1 MLKKKFSRREARYSQ
16 MKTSQNES
24 SFRRIIKATSRY
36 IPQVEKP
43 KKKISLTEKFVWC
56 GIALFAYLIMG
67 QIPLYGVTDDPAFD
81 FLAFARVIFA
91 AQQGTLM
98 ELGIGPIVTAGL
110 LMQLL
115 KGSDLIKLNFKNPD
129 DRSLFTSAT
138 KIVTLIVIVAEGT
151 LYGVS
156 VYGHLVASP
165 SIIPIVVGQLIGAS
179 IIVMFLDELVQ
190 KGWGLGSGISLFIM
204 AGVAQTILWSIFSPL
219 PAQDGPVGVIPFIID
234 STATGHPEDSIFRAG
249 QLPSIFVLGITAG
262 ILLLLVYV
270 QGIHVDIPIV
280 STKYR
285 GFTAVYPIKLL
296 YTSNIPV
303 ILASALLANAIFMGQ
318 MLWANY
324 NPQNSSPTFNWI
336 AQYDAENPQS
346 PTGGLLYYI
355 TAPRGLDAALQDPVR
370 AVVYILFL
378 TTIVTI
384 FGRLWVE
391 LGGLSAGK
399 AAKNLLDA
407 DVQVPGFRRSE
418 GSVETLL
425 NKYIPSITIASG
437 IIIGLV
443 ASISDVLTVFG
454 SGIGILLMVDIL
466 VNYYNL
472 LVREQVDIHM
482 PKLAALLE

>member
-1 MLKKKFSRREARYSQ
+1 MS
-16 MKTSQNES
+16 TVNTES
-24 SFRRIIKATSRY
+24 PLRKIIKKLSGY
-36 IPQVEKP
+36 IPQVQKP
-43 KKKISLTEKFVWC
+43 KKKIGLTEKFIWS
-56 GIALFAYLIMG
+56 GIALFAYLVMG
-67 QIPLYGVTDDPAFD
+67 QIPLYGVTSDPQFD

-91 AQQGTLM
+91 AQQGTLL

-138 KIVTLIVIVAEGT
+138 KIVTIIVITAEGS
-151 LYGVS
+151 LYGMS
-156 VYGHLVASP
+156 VYGHLLASP
-165 SIIPIVVGQLIGAS
+165 TLIPILIMQLVGAS
-179 IIVMFLDELVQ
+179 LIVMYLDELVQ

-204 AGVAQTILWSIFSPL
+204 AGVSQGILWSLFAPV
-219 PAQDGPVGVIPFIID
+219 PAQDGPVGIIPFIVD
-234 STATGHPEDSIFRAG
+234 SAMHGDLSQVLFRAG
-249 QLPSIFVLGITAG
+249 QLPSVFGLIITSV
-262 ILLLLVYV
+262 ILLILVYV

-303 ILASALLANAIFMGQ
+303 ILSSALLANAVFMGQ

-324 NPQNSSPTFNWI
+324 NPDNTNPFFNVI
-336 AQYDAENPQS
+336 AQYDPGQPQS
-346 PTGGLLYYI
+346 PTGGILYYV
-355 TAPRGLDAALQDPVR
+355 TSPRSLEAAIQDPVR
-370 AVVYILFL
+370 AVVYVFFL

-391 LGGLSAGK
+391 LGGLSAQK

-407 DVQVPGFRRSE
+407 DVQVPGFRRAE
-418 GSVETLL
+418 GSVQNLL
-425 NKYIPSITIASG
+425 NKYIPAVTIAGG
-437 IIIGLV
+437 IIIGLL
-443 ASISDVLTVFG
+443 ASVSDVLSVFG
-454 SGIGILLMVDIL
+454 TGIGILLMVDIL

-472 LVREQVDIHM
+472 LIREQVDIHM
-482 PKLAALLE
+482 PKLAALLGRD

>member
-1 MLKKKFSRREARYSQ
+1 MS
-16 MKTSQNES
+16 TVNTES
-24 SFRRIIKATSRY
+24 PLRKIIKKVSGY
-36 IPQVEKP
+36 IPQVQKP
-43 KKKISLTEKFVWC
+43 KKKIGLTEKFIWS
-56 GIALFAYLIMG
+56 GIALFAYLVMG
-67 QIPLYGVTDDPAFD
+67 QIPLYGVTSDPQFD

-91 AQQGTLM
+91 AQQGTLL

-138 KIVTLIVIVAEGT
+138 KIVTII
-151 LYGVS
+151 VS
-156 VYGHLVASP
+156 VYGHLLASP
-165 SIIPIVVGQLIGAS
+165 TLIPILIMQLVGAS
-179 IIVMFLDELVQ
+179 LIVMYLDELVQ

-204 AGVAQTILWSIFSPL
+204 AGVSQGILWSLFAPV
-219 PAQDGPVGVIPFIID
+219 PAQDGPVGIIPFIVD
-234 STATGHPEDSIFRAG
+234 SAMHGDLSQVLFRAG
-249 QLPSIFVLGITAG
+249 QLPSVFGLIITSV
-262 ILLLLVYV
+262 ILLILVYV

-303 ILASALLANAIFMGQ
+303 ILSSALLANAVFMGQ

-324 NPQNSSPTFNWI
+324 NPDNTNPFFNVV
-336 AQYDAENPQS
+336 AQYDPGQPQS
-346 PTGGLLYYI
+346 PTGGILYYV
-355 TAPRGLDAALQDPVR
+355 TSPRSLEAAIQDPVR
-370 AVVYILFL
+370 AVVYVFFL

-391 LGGLSAGK
+391 LGGLSAQK

-407 DVQVPGFRRSE
+407 DVQVPGFRRAE
-418 GSVETLL
+418 GSVQNLL
-425 NKYIPSITIASG
+425 NKYIPAVTIAGG
-437 IIIGLV
+437 IIIGLL
-443 ASISDVLTVFG
+443 ASVSDVLSVFG
-454 SGIGILLMVDIL
+454 TGIGILLMVDIL

-472 LVREQVDIHM
+472 LIREQVDIHM
-482 PKLAALLE
+482 PKLAALLGRD

>member
-1 MLKKKFSRREARYSQ
+1 MS
-16 MKTSQNES
+16 TVHNES
-24 SFRRIIKATSRY
+24 IVRTVIKKVSAY

-43 KKKISLTEKFVWC
+43 KKKIGLSEKFIWC
-56 GIALFAYLIMG
+56 GIALLAYLVMG
-67 QIPLYGVTDDPAFD
+67 QIPLYGVTDEPQFD

-91 AQQGTLM
+91 AQQGTLL

-115 KGSDLIKLNFKNPD
+115 KGSELIKLNFKDPD

-138 KIVTLIVIVAEGT
+138 KVVTIIVIIAEGA

-156 VYGHLVASP
+156 VYGGLLAHP
-165 SIIPIVVGQLIGAS
+165 SLIPVLIGQLIGAS
-179 IIVMFLDELVQ
+179 IVVMYLDELIQ

-204 AGVAQTILWSIFSPL
+204 AGVAQGILWSIFSPL
-219 PAQDGPVGVIPFIID
+219 PAQDGPVGIIPFIID
-234 STATGHPEDSIFRAG
+234 SATQGDLANTLFRSG
-249 QLPSIFVLGITAG
+249 QLPSIFGLIVTALVLLA
-262 ILLLLVYV
+262 LVYT

-324 NPQNSSPTFNWI
+324 NPENSNPLFNWI
-336 AQYDAENPQS
+336 AQFDPQQSQS
-346 PTGGLLYYI
+346 PTGGILYYM
-355 TAPRGLDAALQDPVR
+355 TSPNSLEQGLADPVR
-370 AVVYILFL
+370 TIVYILFM
-378 TTIVTI
+378 TAIVTV

-391 LGGLSAGK
+391 LGGLSAK
-399 AAKNLLDA
+399 SAAKNLLDA
-407 DVQVPGFRRSE
+407 DVQVPGFRRTQS
-418 GSVETLL
+418 SVQSLL
-425 NKYIPSITIASG
+425 NKYIPAVTIAGG
-437 IIIGLV
+437 IIIGLL
-443 ASISDVLTVFG
+443 ASVSNVLSVFG
-454 SGIGILLMVDIL
+454 TGIGILLMVDIL

-472 LVREQVDIHM
+472 LIREQVDIHM
-482 PKLAALLE
+482 PKLAALLGRT